1 MALMKEGLWGIVTGT
16 EVVPGEVGAGYDKF
30 VSRRD
35 KALAIVVLSVDP
47 TLLYLIG
54 EPTISKLYG
63 PSMLISFKGR
73 RGQIGLRCE
82 GNCIQ

>member
-1 MALMKEGLWGIVTGT
+1 MAGT
-16 EVVPGEVGAGYDKF
+16 EVAPGEVEDGHGKF

-54 EPTISKLYG
+54 EPTDPKAVWT
-63 PSMLISFKGR
+63 
-73 RGQIGLRCE
+73 
-82 GNCIQ
+82 N